1 VGSLGQQVKGEDKFD
16 LWIIRVY
23 APTQNPSRLFQIMLL
38 NDILIILKTKYVEML
53 PVMSHQSAVSNLIH

>member
-1 VGSLGQQVKGEDKFD
+1 VDSLGQQVKGEDKFD

-23 APTQNPSRLFQIMLL
+23 VPTQNPSRLSQIMLL